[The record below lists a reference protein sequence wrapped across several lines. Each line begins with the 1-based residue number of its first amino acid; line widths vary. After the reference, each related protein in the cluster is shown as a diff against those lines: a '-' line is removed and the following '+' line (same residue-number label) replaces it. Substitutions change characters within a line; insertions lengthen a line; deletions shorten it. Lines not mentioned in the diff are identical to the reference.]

1 MNVPTVDSARNRF
14 ILMTLVK
21 NKVNVLVVGN
31 TGTGKTVAV
40 NGLLQELDDNVYTF
54 MSIVFSAQ
62 SSSLKTQEQIESKL
76 VRRTKTKMI
85 PDGKRMVIF
94 VDDLNMPRKEVFG
107 CQPVLELLR
116 QWIDYEGWFDRV

>member
-14 ILMTLVK
+14 ILNTLVK

-40 NGLLQELDDNVYTF
+40 NGLLQELDDNVYAY

-62 SSSLKTQEQIESKL
+62 SNSLKT
-76 VRRTKTKMI
+76 
-85 PDGKRMVIF
+85 
-94 VDDLNMPRKEVFG
+94 
-107 CQPVLELLR
+107 
-116 QWIDYEGWFDRV
+116 